1 MITSDFLYRVTY
13 GDTDKMGYLYYGNY
27 ARIYEIGRVETLR
40 QLGCTYKDLEDEH
53 GVMLPVVSAE
63 SRYLRPALYDELLT
77 IRTTIPVLPT
87 KMIHFDHEIFNEA
100 GACIHKATV
109 KLFFIDMKTQGRI
122 SCPDWLTNIF
132 APYFSL

>member
-1 MITSDFLYRVTY
+1 MITSDYFYRVTY
-13 GDTDKMGYLYYGNY
+13 ADTDKMGYLYYGNY

-40 QLGCTYKDLEDEH
+40 QLGCTYRDLEDEH
-53 GVMLPVVSAE
+53 DVMLPVVSAE

-109 KLFFIDMKTQGRI
+109 KLFFVDMKTQGRI
-122 SCPDWLTNIF
+122 SCPDWLTDIF
-132 APYFSL
+132 TPYFSL